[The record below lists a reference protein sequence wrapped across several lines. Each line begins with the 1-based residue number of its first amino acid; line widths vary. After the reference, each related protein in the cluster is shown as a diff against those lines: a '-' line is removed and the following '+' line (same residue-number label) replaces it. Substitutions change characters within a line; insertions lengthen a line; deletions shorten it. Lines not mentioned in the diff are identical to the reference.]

1 VLKIFLIVFFLH
13 SLHQIKESTMIT
25 SKPLRSPNE
34 VKVWDPLVRIF
45 HWSLVTAFA
54 IAWFTGDE
62 ESRLHELAGYAVI
75 GLVLVRIVWGFIG
88 TRYARFSDFVYRPS
102 TVLGYAREMLSGNPK
117 HYLGHNPLGG
127 MMVLALLVSLL
138 AAGVTGLALQGAE
151 HGTGPFASLA
161 VGTTLAMPNVIAK
174 AAVDDDEDGNGEK
187 ENGEL
192 WEELHE
198 FFANLT
204 LLLVGLHIAGV
215 IIGSLVHRENL
226 VRAMLTGRKSV

>member
-1 VLKIFLIVFFLH
+1 
-13 SLHQIKESTMIT
+13 
-25 SKPLRSPNE
+25 
-34 VKVWDPLVRIF
+34 
-45 HWSLVTAFA
+45 
-54 IAWFTGDE
+54 
-62 ESRLHELAGYAVI
+62 
-75 GLVLVRIVWGFIG
+75 
-88 TRYARFSDFVYRPS
+88 
-102 TVLGYAREMLSGNPK
+102 
-117 HYLGHNPLGG
+117 

>member
-1 VLKIFLIVFFLH
+1 MNLP
-13 SLHQIKESTMIT
+13 ETPSTPA
-25 SKPLRSPNE
+25 S
-34 VKVWDPLVRIF
+34 VKVWDPLVRLF
-45 HWSLVTAFA
+45 HWSLVAAFA
-54 IAWFTGDE
+54 IAWLTGDE

-75 GLVLVRIVWGFIG
+75 GLVLVRIVWGFVG

-102 TVLGYAREMLSGNPK
+102 TVLGYAREILRGKPK

-138 AAGVTGLALQGAE
+138 AAGATGLALQGAE
-151 HGTGPFASLA
+151 EGTGPFAALSSGATVTMPGIIATA
-161 VGTTLAMPNVIAK
+161 VAD
-174 AAVDDDEDGNGEK
+174 DDDEGDEGSE
-187 ENGEL
+187 EI

-204 LLLVGLHIAGV
+204 LLLVALHIAGV

-226 VRAMLTGRKSV
+226 VRAMFTGRKRV

>member
-1 VLKIFLIVFFLH
+1 
-13 SLHQIKESTMIT
+13 
-25 SKPLRSPNE
+25 
-34 VKVWDPLVRIF
+34 VRIF
-45 HWSLVTAFA
+45 HWSLVVAFA
-54 IAWFTGDE
+54 IVWLTGDE

-75 GLVLVRIVWGFIG
+75 GLVLARIVLGFIG

-102 TVLGYAREMLSGNPK
+102 TVLGYAREMLSGKPK

-151 HGTGPFASLA
+151 QGTGPFASLA
-161 VGTTLAMPNVIAK
+161 AGTTLAMPNVIAK
-174 AAVDDDEDGNGEK
+174 AVADDDEDGNGEK
-187 ENGEL
+187 ENEEL

-204 LLLVGLHIAGV
+204 LLLVVLHIAGV

-226 VRAMLTGRKSV
+226 VRAMLTGRKPV